1 MKSGRP
7 QVVSKYSTAQN
18 GPDVNTK
25 GVCPA
30 ALGSKDEQPAA
41 FSPKTKLFYVPTNHV
56 CMRKSLRSAESMLT
70 TKFSPRRA

>member
-1 MKSGRP
+1 MKTGRP
-7 QVVSKYSTAQN
+7 QVVAKYSTAKN

-41 FSPKTKLFYVPTNHV
+41 FNPKNGRFYIPTNHV
-56 CMRKSLRSAESMLT
+56 CMRTDTCVSSASNT
-70 TKFSPRRA
+70 RGGAK